1 MGLTGCAMRP
11 MTDANGNRFVQYNEA
26 KFLTPE
32 EAKALPRESRSQ
44 RIRADMKSVGFDSI
58 NVSTII
64 DSVSDAVLSIYENQ
78 YELLL
83 RYKTIVDNHKDVMS
97 FIHANKGKSKKE
109 LQAEA
114 ARFDRQVKKPE
125 HKIGPKLKAYRRSTD
140 AIMVENI
147 KLGGLLLYQT
157 ARLASVFMDN
167 ADELRGAEALAIL
180 LNAGKIDD
188 AYKLAEIRLHLA
200 QLANDFISD
209 EKAVLEITKQIQDIL
224 NEKL

>member
-1 MGLTGCAMRP
+1 MRP
-11 MTDANGNRFVQYNEA
+11 TSDGNGNHFVQYNELKLLTA
-26 KFLTPE
+26 K
-32 EAKALPRESRSQ
+32 EAKALPREARSR
-44 RIRADMKSVGFDSI
+44 RIRQEMKSVGFDSV

-64 DSVSDAVLSIYENQ
+64 DSVSDAVLSIFENQ
-78 YELLL
+78 YELLS

-97 FIHANKGKSKKE
+97 FIHANEGKSKKE
-109 LQAEA
+109 LKAEA
-114 ARFDRQVKKPE
+114 ERFDRLAERPE
-125 HKIGPKLKAYRRSTD
+125 HKIGPKMKAYQKATD
-140 AIMVENI
+140 EIMVENI

-167 ADELRGAEALAIL
+167 ADEIRGAEALAML

-200 QLANDFISD
+200 KIANDFIAD

-224 NEKL
+224 DEKL